1 MFKIAKK
8 LKQKN
13 IAEYLIYMWQIE
25 DMIRAYSLDIDLI
38 EKELIN
44 PSVVSLEEQEEEK
57 QWYKELVEMMY
68 SEGVKEKGHLQI
80 NQNTIIIL
88 TDLHNELISCTK
100 YPFYNTSYYKALP
113 FIVELRAIN
122 KDEKKSDIE
131 ICFDALYGVMLLRL
145 QKKEITPDTE
155 KAVNA
160 ISGFIATLALYF
172 EKDKAGELKFD

>member
-57 QWYKELVEMMY
+57 QWYKE
-68 SEGVKEKGHLQI
+68 SW
-80 NQNTIIIL
+80 
-88 TDLHNELISCTK
+88 
-100 YPFYNTSYYKALP
+100 SY
-113 FIVELRAIN
+113 
-122 KDEKKSDIE
+122 KK
-131 ICFDALYGVMLLRL
+131 
-145 QKKEITPDTE
+145 
-155 KAVNA
+155 
-160 ISGFIATLALYF
+160 
-172 EKDKAGELKFD
+172 